1 MFFTWSQP
9 ISLIFFPVLFKPN
22 CFVISARFPG
32 LSANEVK
39 SDSQPGASSPVI
51 DRCITTIPA
60 LSSSAAS
67 ILWDF
72 SRASVDKS
80 IWHLSIITI
89 KSQLDNVITWHNYMT
104 NTYYIYR
111 NSSSQIF
118 SPRTNNN
125 ISASLEGS
133 QSMTS
138 NKSPWDIETCFMLVN
153 DELNQVYFASPHQ
166 CKMTE

>member
-1 MFFTWSQP
+1 MIIDIINNYYTQNFFTWSQP

-80 IWHLSIITI
+80 IWHLSIITM

-104 NTYYIYR
+104 KDLITWW
-111 NSSSQIF
+111 
-118 SPRTNNN
+118 
-125 ISASLEGS
+125 ISARAEISLRPPDW
-133 QSMTS
+133 
-138 NKSPWDIETCFMLVN
+138 NIVAITCWISARAQNANFREN
-153 DELNQVYFASPHQ
+153 VYWGAKTQ
-166 CKMTE
+166 